1 MERERI
7 FQKHRHPFK
16 TLSLGLQ
23 HVLAMYA
30 GAVIVPLIVGGALNF
45 TAQQMTYLIAIDLLA
60 CGVVTLLQV
69 WGNRWFGIGLPVM
82 LGCAFQAVSPM
93 IAIGLTDGAGV
104 SAIYGAI
111 IASGLF
117 VFLFAGLFG
126 KLIALFPPVV
136 TGSVVTIIGVTL
148 IPVAISDLGG
158 GSPGE
163 NPDFGSPLNLVLG
176 FGVLLFVILM
186 NRFAKGFPR
195 SISVLLGLIVGTLV
209 AALAGKVDLTPL
221 KEASWFHAVQPFYF
235 GKPTFHASAILTM
248 ILVAIVSVAES
259 TGVFMAL
266 GKIVDKEIT
275 DKDLT
280 RGYRAEGLAIMLG
293 GIFNSFPYTTYSQ
306 NVGLVQ
312 MSRVKTRD
320 VIVVAGSLLILIG
333 FVPKIAALTQLV
345 PTSVLGGAMIA
356 LFGLVLS
363 SGIRMLGDQVDL
375 NRHENLLIIACSVG
389 MGLGVT
395 VMPELFDRLPAAL
408 RILVD
413 NGIVA
418 GSFTAIGMNLLFNGW
433 SGQRKPALAEEA
445 VELQEPAST
454 TAYSSVAQ

>member
-1 MERERI
+1 MEREVKREAI
-7 FQKHRHPFK
+7 FQRNRHPFQ

-30 GAVIVPLIVGGALNF
+30 GAIIVPLIVGQEL
-45 TAQQMTYLIAIDLLA
+45 QLSQEEITYLIAIDLLA
-60 CGVVTLLQV
+60 CGVATLLQV
-69 WGNRWFGIGLPVM
+69 WGNRFFGIGLPVM

-93 IAIGLTDGAGV
+93 IAIGLADGMGIT
-104 SAIYGAI
+104 AIYGAI

-117 VFLFAGLFG
+117 VFLFSGLFG

-148 IPVAISDLGG
+148 VPVALEDLGG
-158 GSPGE
+158 GQPGS
-163 NPDFGSPLNLVLG
+163 PDFGSPLNLALG
-176 FGVLLFVILM
+176 FGVLLFIILM
-186 NRFAKGFPR
+186 NRFSKGFLR
-195 SISVLLGLIVGTLV
+195 SISVLLGLIAGTIVAGLV
-209 AALAGKVDLTPL
+209 GKVNMKPL
-221 KEASWFHAVQPFYF
+221 MEASWVHVPEPFYF
-235 GKPTFHASAILTM
+235 GTPTFHASAILTM

-266 GKIVDKEIT
+266 GKIVEKDISS
-275 DKDLT
+275 KDLAK
-280 RGYRAEGLAIMLG
+280 GYRAEGLAIMLG

-306 NVGLVQ
+306 NVGLIQ

-320 VIVVAGSLLILIG
+320 VIFVAGGLLVLIG

-345 PTSVLGGAMIA
+345 PPSVLGGAMIA

-375 NRHENLLIIACSVG
+375 NRHENLLIIACAVG

-395 VMPELFDRLPAAL
+395 VVPDIFQRVPGWL

-418 GSFTAIGMNLLFNGW
+418 GSFTAIVLNLLFNGLK
-433 SGQRKPALAEEA
+433 GHKGKAAD
-445 VELQEPAST
+445 T
-454 TAYSSVAQ
+454 TAAADQLPQ